1 MVVNDKRALAHIE
14 KVTNIRPIPNA
25 DRIEQ
30 VSVLGWNLVTKK
42 GEFADG
48 DLCVYIEI
56 DSRVPSDME
65 CFKFLEDRNYKV
77 KTIKLRKVISQGLA
91 LPISI
96 LPEGNY
102 GIGQDVTDILKITKI
117 QEDYDP
123 APISLEMKLKAH
135 HKKLTQNR
143 IFKKLMKYGWF
154 RKFAFSVLI
163 PKKKKNGWPS
173 WVKKTDEER
182 CLVGDTKIDTDLGLI
197 RISDI
202 VNKNIKCSVK
212 SYNENTDKIEYK
224 PIVDTQKIKK
234 NNEILYKIGYI
245 NKGCTN
251 RLNHVVCTSDHKFY
265 NGKSYVRAD
274 ELNIGDSIYTNEY
287 VYDKNIYKYIY
298 GMILGDACVR
308 FENRKT
314 KSGKYQDSFRICF
327 CHGEKQLEYIKFKKN
342 IFGSENHRLI
352 EGKSGYSENK
362 IYSFATDIDYGIVE
376 DLNRMGCIQNRKFI
390 ITKEFCD
397 NLTPESLA
405 IWYMDDG
412 SISHKSD
419 SCSPSIRIA
428 TNSFSEN
435 EVKLLVDCLN
445 NKFGIDCNIRKSKKY
460 FDIYITV
467 MGTKKFLD
475 LITKFIHPS
484 MRYKTL
490 EEFEDIEFAIKNTQF
505 FKSDKLIK
513 REVLSVEKISSNAK
527 YVYDITV
534 DENHNFFANNILTNN
549 CQNMPWI
556 LENKSKFIATEK
568 LDGTSSTYT
577 LVKKPF
583 GKYDFIVCSR
593 NVVQD
598 TPSKKCF
605 YDDNVYWEM
614 AKKYSIE
621 SVLRYLIEDNDW
633 ITLQGET
640 IGESIQKNKYNITGR
655 DFYAFNLI
663 TSGAGRIDSV
673 TARDTLKEYG
683 IKFVPILSE
692 EYILPDTVDE
702 LMSQVKGESKLYPTL
717 REGIVFRNYEQGISF
732 KCVSNDFLIK
742 WGL

>member
-182 CLVGDTKIDTDLGLI
+182 V
-197 RISDI
+197 
-202 VNKNIKCSVK
+202 
-212 SYNENTDKIEYK
+212 
-224 PIVDTQKIKK
+224 
-234 NNEILYKIGYI
+234 
-245 NKGCTN
+245 
-251 RLNHVVCTSDHKFY
+251 
-265 NGKSYVRAD
+265 
-274 ELNIGDSIYTNEY
+274 
-287 VYDKNIYKYIY
+287 
-298 GMILGDACVR
+298 
-308 FENRKT
+308 
-314 KSGKYQDSFRICF
+314 
-327 CHGEKQLEYIKFKKN
+327 
-342 IFGSENHRLI
+342 
-352 EGKSGYSENK
+352 
-362 IYSFATDIDYGIVE
+362 
-376 DLNRMGCIQNRKFI
+376 
-390 ITKEFCD
+390 
-397 NLTPESLA
+397 
-405 IWYMDDG
+405 
-412 SISHKSD
+412 
-419 SCSPSIRIA
+419 
-428 TNSFSEN
+428 
-435 EVKLLVDCLN
+435 
-445 NKFGIDCNIRKSKKY
+445 
-460 FDIYITV
+460 
-467 MGTKKFLD
+467 
-475 LITKFIHPS
+475 
-484 MRYKTL
+484 
-490 EEFEDIEFAIKNTQF
+490 
-505 FKSDKLIK
+505 
-513 REVLSVEKISSNAK
+513 
-527 YVYDITV
+527 
-534 DENHNFFANNILTNN
+534 
-549 CQNMPWI
+549 QNMPWI